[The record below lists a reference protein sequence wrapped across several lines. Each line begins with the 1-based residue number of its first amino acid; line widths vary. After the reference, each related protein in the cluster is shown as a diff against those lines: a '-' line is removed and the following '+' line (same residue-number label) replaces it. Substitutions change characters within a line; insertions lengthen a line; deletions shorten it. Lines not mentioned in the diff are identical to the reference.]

1 MMDHAAANSI
11 RDVLSGLQIDNGSR
25 LIGMAMGERS
35 DPHDFVI
42 QGLLG
47 LGIIAFIPL
56 ATRFLKNAFSLMLT
70 TSSKLVLG
78 FLR

>member
-1 MMDHAAANSI
+1 MDHAAANSI